1 MTPVARP
8 LFGARAEILAFD
20 WHHESFAIPAG
31 ARRTLFGVHCLNK
44 GFVHGKHLAF
54 PNVQSEADMHA
65 GLGARAA
72 MTHGAARAAYRAWT
86 APIFGPVPSRRHAPG
101 YRPSAQ

>member
-20 WHHESFAIPAG
+20 WHYESFAIPAG
-31 ARRTLFGVHCLNK
+31 AARTLFGVHCLNK

-54 PNVQSEADMHA
+54 QRYLEVIEPMVRVWCLAHRDELLVADGPNVQSEADMLA
-65 GLGARAA
+65 GLGAR
-72 MTHGAARAAYRAWT
+72 
-86 APIFGPVPSRRHAPG
+86 
-101 YRPSAQ
+101 Q